1 MGFEQQQPYTQQHKQ
16 SIDPYQTDFNTF
28 NQHRVNRSESMSE
41 INQIK
46 QPLNQRLS
54 DSKP

>member
-28 NQHRVNRSESMSE
+28 NQHRVNRSESMSD

-46 QPLNQRLS
+46 QPLNQRFS